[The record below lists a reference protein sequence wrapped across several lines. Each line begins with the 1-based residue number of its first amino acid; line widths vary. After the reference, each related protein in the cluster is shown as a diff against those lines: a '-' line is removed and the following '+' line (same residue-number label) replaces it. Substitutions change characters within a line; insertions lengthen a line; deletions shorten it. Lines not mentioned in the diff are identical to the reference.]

1 MGLQRYLSGNL
12 AKKVGW
18 SKETASSLIFW
29 KSFKKSNLFTKK
41 LLVRPR
47 YSFGF
52 SSSPLRLPGRLSGS
66 LGEVK
71 VTWLCPT
78 LCESMDCTVHEFSR
92 PEYWSGEL
100 FPSPGNLPN
109 PGIQSRS
116 LALQTDSLPAE
127 PPGKC
132 MDPSHHCIAQI
143 QHAGVL
149 LLFFS
154 LSVMPHSLQ
163 HHKLQHARLPCPSP
177 SPGVS
182 SNSCLLSWWCHP
194 TTSSSVTPFLPALSL
209 SQHPGLSQWVS
220 FSHQVTKLDV

>member
-116 LALQTDSLPAE
+116 HTLQVDSLPAE
-127 PPGKC
+127 PAGK
-132 MDPSHHCIAQI
+132 PKNTGVVAYPFSRGSSWSRNRTWISFIAGKFFTNWAISEAQTTGYTLAFMCLCKQI
-143 QHAGVL
+143 
-149 LLFFS
+149 
-154 LSVMPHSLQ
+154 
-163 HHKLQHARLPCPSP
+163 
-177 SPGVS
+177 
-182 SNSCLLSWWCHP
+182 
-194 TTSSSVTPFLPALSL
+194 
-209 SQHPGLSQWVS
+209 
-220 FSHQVTKLDV
+220 